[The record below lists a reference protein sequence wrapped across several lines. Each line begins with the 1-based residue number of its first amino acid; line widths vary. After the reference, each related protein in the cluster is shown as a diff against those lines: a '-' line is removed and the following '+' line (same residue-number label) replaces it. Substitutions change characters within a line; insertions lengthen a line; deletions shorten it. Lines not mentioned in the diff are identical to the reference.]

1 VNYDTALD
9 YIKTKILEERKA
21 MEEFIS
27 QGSLKDIAEY
37 AKLCGVIQGL
47 DRALGFISDLAT
59 RMEHDEDE

>member
-1 VNYDTALD
+1 MNYDTALD

-37 AKLCGVIQGL
+37 AKLCGIIQGL
-47 DRALGFISDLAT
+47 DRALGITSDLAN
-59 RMEHDEDE
+59 RLEHDEDE